1 MATYN
6 TVIKKRNAANTG
18 WDSILPIT
26 TAENVL
32 INEQGDTVATHMAED
47 AIHRKIIYW
56 DGTGDQ
62 PATVNGDML
71 IKYKP

>member
-6 TVIKKRNAANTG
+6 TVIKKRNAANNG

-32 INEQGDTVATHMAED
+32 INEQGDTVATHMAD
-47 AIHRKIIYW
+47 IRIYRKKNLP
-56 DGTGDQ
+56 T
-62 PATVNGDML
+62 
-71 IKYKP
+71 